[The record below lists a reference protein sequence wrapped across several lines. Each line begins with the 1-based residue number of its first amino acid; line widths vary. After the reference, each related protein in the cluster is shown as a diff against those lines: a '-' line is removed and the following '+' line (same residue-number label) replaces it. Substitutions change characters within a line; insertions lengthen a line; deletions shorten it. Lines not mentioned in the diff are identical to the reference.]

1 MNFLSSKFLDVNT
14 KIRRAAEA
22 AGRDPKEITLIGASK
37 TQSAK
42 TISDAYAAGL
52 RHVGENYLDEAIA
65 KRAQFQAS
73 DLVWHFIGRVQSNKT
88 RLIATHFDWVHTVDR
103 EKIASRL
110 SKHRSGPALNVLIQ
124 VNIDADQAKAGV
136 LPDEARGLV
145 DFVSTLPNLRL
156 RGLMTILSQTSTPES
171 SYQSVAQLA
180 ARLKATLP
188 SVQREAWDTLSMGMS
203 GDLDAAI
210 AAGATHVRIGT
221 ALFGPRSPRADAD
234 D

>member
-1 MNFLSSKFLDVNT
+1 MNFLSSKFLDVNRQ
-14 KIRRAAEA
+14 IRQAAEA
-22 AGRDPKEITLIGASK
+22 AGRDPREITLIGASK
-37 TQSAK
+37 TQSAE
-42 TISDAYAAGL
+42 TIAKAYAAGL

-73 DLVWHFIGRVQSNKT
+73 DLVWHFIGRIQSNKT
-88 RLIATHFDWVHTVDR
+88 RLIAAHFDWAHTVDR

-110 SKHRSGPALNVLIQ
+110 SKHRSGPPLNVLIQ

-136 LPDEARGLV
+136 LPDEAHALV
-145 DFVSTLPNLRL
+145 DFTSTLPNLRL

-221 ALFGPRSPRADAD
+221 ALFGPRPSRGDVED
-234 D
+234 